1 MRLRVGFAGA
11 GYICGIHKNNLVLD
25 ERVEIVST
33 FDCDPSRGDAA
44 SFDETLEKSD
54 AVYITAPN
62 TRHVELALL
71 AVAAGKHVFC
81 EKPMATTLEDAR
93 RVLEAAQASGRVF
106 QVGHNRRFSKVYS
119 RVQQLLA
126 ASPPHTAHIKMNRG
140 ELLKPAWT
148 ADESVTGGFLFET
161 PIHMFDMMRFQFGEV
176 VSLDARLSRVND
188 FSLRADGNLRRILDD
203 RDRRD
208 GIAELSHRAGFG
220 DSGGE
225 LQPAAAGRKAGFPRR
240 RSVVCGRGSQW
251 GRAAG
256 DRAGWISV
264 GGAGSSLLSKRS
276 RRPPDHDLK
285 LSAISRQL
293 SVKPVL
299 LTADSLFWR
308 FPCRRRLVCRRR
320 SVELALPCYRQRSGT
335 PQDHDSKAIS
345 CQPNR
350 FWLIADG

>member
-1 MRLRVGFAGA
+1 MRLKVGFAGA
-11 GYICGIHKNNLVLD
+11 GYICGIHKNNLVRD

-62 TRHVELALL
+62 TRHVELALR

-119 RVQQLLA
+119 RVRQLLA

-188 FSLRADGNLRRILDD
+188 FSLLLEFASGMHATFVTSADASWFFPYERMEIFGEYSTIETAEMESLSYRIGLDSETVVENFSPLPLEEKLGFREED
-203 RDRRD
+203 RLFVD
-208 GIAELSHRAGFG
+208 
-220 DSGGE
+220 
-225 LQPAAAGRKAGFPRR
+225 AALN
-240 RSVVCGRGSQW
+240 
-251 GRAAG
+251 
-256 DRAGWISV
+256 
-264 GGAGSSLLSKRS
+264 GGA
-276 RRPPDHDLK
+276 PP
-285 LSAISRQL
+285 
-293 SVKPVL
+293 V
-299 LTADSLFWR
+299 TALDGY
-308 FPCRRRLVCRRR
+308 R
-320 SVELALPCYRQRSGT
+320 SVELALACYRSVAEGRRIT
-335 PQDHDSKAIS
+335 I
-345 CQPNR
+345 
-350 FWLIADG
+350 